1 MDHRE
6 SGMQNPPG
14 SLRIVDAIAPFLT
27 TANRHRINWSKID
40 FSLLERNG
48 TLCPEAQARIT
59 PLFRRY
65 CERIAADGANAIA
78 LDDLAHLYIHPGYPE
93 ALQNKLHAYRAAY
106 REWFHIAR
114 EAGLAIY
121 LNTDLLFYA
130 GGTRPQIGT
139 SPAAVSA
146 FLRSACES
154 VLNDFPEIQGIF
166 FRLGECDAQ
175 DVHSDFISRLVIR
188 TPAQANR
195 LLRDILPLFEQRQK
209 HFILRT
215 WTVGAYPIGDLIW
228 NPRTLEKT
236 LGNLDSPALV
246 LSMKFGE
253 SDFFRHLRLNRHF
266 FRTKVNKLV
275 ELQAKREYEGCGE
288 YPSFTGFD
296 DEAVLRKLDDA
307 ENILGIHLWCQT
319 GGWTAFR
326 RITYL
331 QTEGLWNEI
340 NAFTALRMV
349 RDRCGVESA
358 VAAFVRERRPDIPP
372 QPFLELL
379 RLSDE
384 VIRELLYLPEFAKQE
399 IYFRRSRLP
408 PQLMVYWDR
417 IFINHTLRKVLR
429 CFVRDPEA
437 SVRQAQAALRKI
449 DRMRTLAGECGLPV
463 DDIDF
468 MRDTFGILAAARAY
482 CLLPYDPHR
491 LEGLKELKAKYKR
504 AWQHRY
510 RYAVKL
516 DFNPQHLPRARFQLL
531 LRLFFRENSRYRRVD
546 KFLTVWLLGKLYPLL
561 RVGRRR
567 FFIKF
572 ADKQAMGLGS
582 IFR

>member
-1 MDHRE
+1 MPF
-6 SGMQNPPG
+6 SSPP
-14 SLRIVDAIAPFLT
+14 LRILDATGPFLT
-27 TANRHRINWSKID
+27 EATRHRINWSKID
-40 FSLLERNG
+40 FSLLEQNG
-48 TLCPEAQARIT
+48 TLCPDARARVT
-59 PLFRRY
+59 PLFKAY

-78 LDDLAHLYIHPGYPE
+78 LDDLAHLYIHPAYPE
-93 ALQNKLHAYRAAY
+93 PLQQKIRAY
-106 REWFHIAR
+106 REAYRDWFAIALS
-114 EAGLAIY
+114 AGLDIY
-121 LNTDLLFYA
+121 LNTDILFYA
-130 GGTRPQIGT
+130 AGTRPAVGT
-139 SPAAVSA
+139 SPSAVAA
-146 FLRSACES
+146 FLQES
-154 VLNDFPEIQGIF
+154 CSTVFNDFPEIQGVF
-166 FRLGECDAQ
+166 FRLGECDAH
-175 DVHSDFISRLVIR
+175 DVQNDFMSRLVIK

-195 LLRDILPLFEQRQK
+195 LLRETLPLFEQHQK
-209 HFILRT
+209 RFILRT

-228 NPRTLEKT
+228 NPRTLHKT
-236 LGNLDSPALV
+236 LRNIDSPALV

-266 FRTKVNKLV
+266 FRTPVAKLL

-296 DEAVLRKLDDA
+296 DEAVLRELEDA
-307 ENILGIHLWCQT
+307 ENMLGIHLWCQT

-331 QTEGLWNEI
+331 QPEGLWNEI

-349 RDRCGVESA
+349 RDRCGVEQA
-358 VAAFVRERRPDIPP
+358 LAAFVAERRPEIPLR
-372 QPFLELL
+372 PFLEFL

-384 VIRELLYLPEFAKQE
+384 VIRELLYLPEFARQE

-417 IFINHTLRKVLR
+417 IFVNHTLRKVLR
-429 CFVRDPEA
+429 CFVRDTEA
-437 SVRQAQAALRKI
+437 SIRQAHAALRKI
-449 DRMRTLAGECGLPV
+449 DRMRALALECGLPT

-491 LEGLKELKAKYKR
+491 LDGLKELKAKYKR
-504 AWQHRY
+504 TWRHRY
-510 RYAVKL
+510 RYSVKL

-531 LRLFFRENSRYRRVD
+531 FRLFFRHNSRYRRVD